1 MISIRAHLLSTLLPA
16 FVCISI
22 AAGFSIY
29 FSTKAEYLAR
39 LDTELANV
47 AIDLRFVKPE
57 PGPGR
62 DSDRDPDRDPE
73 QRGNPKYRNRDI
85 QATRLNA
92 SRLAGATAQLQN
104 TLFTN
109 LSANVYCEVWI
120 GNRGVSLKTDNLEN
134 GEITHPAVFSDAPF
148 FYNTTLEN
156 GLPVRAWAA
165 KFPIMMR
172 EKQAPKVI
180 LAVNRAEVEESLKRL
195 ARNLIGGGLAACLLF
210 SGLLIFTLRISLR
223 PLTVLGEQAATMDA
237 ESLHER
243 FSETSAPAD
252 IRPIVERLNTLMGK
266 LEESFARERRF
277 SGDLAH
283 ELRTPLAAIR
293 TTAEVALKWPEQSTP
308 EDFEEIHNLAFGLQ
322 QTLDSLMLL
331 ARMESSTAEQHIE
344 TVHPSKLAEECLALH
359 TEKAETSRI
368 KLQTELNP
376 DCTLETDPRLLRIL
390 MTNFIGNAVEYAPPG
405 SCVKIGV
412 GTEGILF
419 QCENE
424 APDLAEE
431 DMAHLFERMWRKD
444 AARTES
450 GHSGLGLSI
459 AKACAHALNLE
470 LAVELID
477 GRLRISLKTQNA

>member
-1 MISIRAHLLSTLLPA
+1 MISIRAHLLSSLVPA

-47 AIDLRFVKPE
+47 AIDLRFIKTE

-62 DSDRDPDRDPE
+62 DSDRNP
-73 QRGNPKYRNRDI
+73 QRGNQQYRNPDI
-85 QATRLNA
+85 SPGRFNA

-109 LSANVYCEVWI
+109 LSANVYCEVWF
-120 GNRGVSLKTDNLEN
+120 GSREVNLKTDNLEG
-134 GEITHPAVFSDAPF
+134 GEIAQPVAFNDAPV
-148 FYNTTLEN
+148 FYNSFLEN

-165 KFPIMMR
+165 RFPIMMR
-172 EKQAPKVI
+172 ENQAPKVI
-180 LAVNRAEVEESLKRL
+180 LAVSRAGIEESLARL
-195 ARNLIGGGLAACLLF
+195 ARNLIAGGVAACLLF
-210 SGLLIFTLRISLR
+210 SGLLIFTLRVSLR
-223 PLTVLGEQAATMDA
+223 PLKILGEQAATMDA

-243 FSETSAPAD
+243 FSEKSAPAD
-252 IRPIVERLNTLMGK
+252 IRPIVERLNMLMAK

-293 TTAEVALKWPEQSTP
+293 TTAEVALKWPDQSSP
-308 EDFEEIHNLAFGLQ
+308 DDFEEIHNLAFGLQ

-331 ARMESSTAEQHIE
+331 ARMESSTAEKHIE
-344 TVHPSKLAEECLALH
+344 TVHPARVAEECIALH
-359 TEKAETSRI
+359 TGKAAASRI
-368 KLQTELNP
+368 KLQAELNP
-376 DCTLETDPRLLRIL
+376 DNTIETDPRLLRIL
-390 MTNFIGNAVEYAPPG
+390 MTNFIGNAVEYAPAE
-405 SCVKIGV
+405 STVKIEV
-412 GTEGILF
+412 GAEGLLF

-424 APDLAEE
+424 APDLTEE

-459 AKACAHALNLE
+459 AKACADCLNLE
-470 LAVELID
+470 LEASLNK
-477 GRLRISLKTQNA
+477 GRLRILLRIRNA